1 MFNKKGPGGQIS
13 TSIPIKVAVMMRFLD
28 GSGKVNDS
36 PQERSAGGTTA
47 QAKFNNPTSDCNSR
61 SVAVRFPLNALIVC
75 LNLINLSSGRRIS
88 KFSEPISNPMN
99 VNVVVGNTVFLDWI
113 GRLIS

>member
-1 MFNKKGPGGQIS
+1 MPLVRSMILLR
-13 TSIPIKVAVMMRFLD
+13 KVL
-28 GSGKVNDS
+28 
-36 PQERSAGGTTA
+36 PGGTTA

-88 KFSEPISNPMN
+88 KFSESISNPMN
-99 VNVVVGNTVFLDWI
+99 VQVVVGNTVFSDLI

>member
-1 MFNKKGPGGQIS
+1 MILLR
-13 TSIPIKVAVMMRFLD
+13 KVL
-28 GSGKVNDS
+28 
-36 PQERSAGGTTA
+36 PGGTTA
-47 QAKFNNPTSDCNSR
+47 QAKSFNNPTSDCNSR

-88 KFSEPISNPMN
+88 KFSESISNPMN
-99 VNVVVGNTVFLDWI
+99 VQVVVGNTVFSDLI